1 MTTEPTT
8 PTPTGIEALVVQ
20 DIARRQQEG
29 IANYG
34 KPLAESGLSP
44 LQLMFEAYHESLDFS
59 IYLRAIIEKA
69 KAAFDVEEMLVT
81 GKFKGRP
88 ATPCVKCG
96 IRFPKR
102 KNRCRVCGWLQS
114 EELPAAT
121 EAHYIHPVTAQSVTT
136 SKTPSTE
143 IP

>member
-1 MTTEPTT
+1 MTEPTT

-59 IYLRAIIEKA
+59 IYLRAVIEQVKA
-69 KAAFDVEEMLVT
+69 SYDVEEMLIT

-88 ATPCVKCG
+88 AKPCIYCG
-96 IRFPKR
+96 HVFPKQ
-102 KNRCRVCGWLQS
+102 KNRCRLCGRLQS

-121 EAHYIHPVTAQSVTT
+121 DAPYVNPTTGEAVTQSSV
-136 SKTPSTE
+136 PSTE

>member
-8 PTPTGIEALVVQ
+8 TPTGIEALVVQ

-34 KPLAESGLSP
+34 MTLAEANLAP
-44 LQLMFEAYHESLDFS
+44 LQLMVEAYHETLDRA
-59 IYLRAIIEKA
+59 IYLKALIEKA
-69 KAAFDVEEMLVT
+69 KAVYDVEEMLVT

-88 ATPCVKCG
+88 AKPCIYCG
-96 IRFPKR
+96 HVFPKR
-102 KNRCRVCGWLQS
+102 KNRCRLCGRLQS

-121 EAHYIHPVTAQSVTT
+121 EAPYIHPVTGEAVTKNT
-136 SKTPSTE
+136 TPSTE

>member
-1 MTTEPTT
+1 MTTEPT
-8 PTPTGIEALVVQ
+8 TPTGIEALVVQ

-44 LQLMFEAYHESLDFS
+44 LQLMYEAYHESLDFS

-69 KAAFDVEEMLVT
+69 KAAFDVEEMLVA

-102 KNRCRVCGWLQS
+102 KNRCRVCGWPQS
-114 EELPAAT
+114 EELPAVT
-121 EAHYIHPVTAQSVTT
+121 EAPYIHPTTGEAVTKNT
-136 SKTPSTE
+136 TPSTE

>member
-8 PTPTGIEALVVQ
+8 PTGIEALVTQ

-44 LQLMFEAYHESLDFS
+44 LQLMYEAYHESLDFS
-59 IYLRAIIEKA
+59 IYLRAIIEQVKA
-69 KAAFDVEEMLVT
+69 SYDVEGMLVA

-121 EAHYIHPVTAQSVTT
+121 EAPYVHPTTGEAVTT
-136 SKTPSTE
+136 NTTLSTE

>member
-1 MTTEPTT
+1 MTEPTT

-20 DIARRQQEG
+20 DIAERQKLG
-29 IANYG
+29 IAKYG
-34 KPLAESGLSP
+34 TTLADSGLAP
-44 LQLMFEAYHESLDFS
+44 LQILQHAYEEVLDQAV
-59 IYLRAIIEKA
+59 YLRAVIEAA
-69 KAAFDVEEMLVT
+69 KAVYDVEGLLVT
-81 GKFKGRP
+81 GAFKGRP

-121 EAHYIHPVTAQSVTT
+121 EAPYINPTTGEAVTT